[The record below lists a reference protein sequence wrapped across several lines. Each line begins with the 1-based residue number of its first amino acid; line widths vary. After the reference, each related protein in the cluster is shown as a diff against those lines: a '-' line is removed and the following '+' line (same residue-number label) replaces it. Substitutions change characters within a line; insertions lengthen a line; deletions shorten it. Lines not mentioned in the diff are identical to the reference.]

1 MRAETIANHLCL
13 CARLK
18 LSIVEHRVKSEV

>member
-1 MRAETIANHLCL
+1 MSAETIAKHLCL
-13 CARLK
+13 RARLK